1 MKKNIL
7 IFVAVVVLAV
17 IYFLTMNNKPTGTSD
32 VATGPEVVPIEHASF
47 VLNWGG
53 KVLYADPVDASKFA
67 GQPEPDIILITDIH
81 GDHLDPIALQALAK
95 DKTAIVMPEAVA
107 LKMPAELMPQ
117 VSMIANGET
126 KEILGFK
133 IEAIPMYNLPESAE
147 TFHTKGR
154 GNGYVIEQGGARVY
168 ISGDTSG
175 IPEMRALQGIDV
187 AFVVMNLPY
196 TMDVE
201 EAADAVLAFAPK
213 KVYPYHYRTPEG
225 FSDVARFKELVN
237 AGGKDIEVVQL
248 KWY

>member
-1 MKKNIL
+1 M
-7 IFVAVVVLAV
+7 
-17 IYFLTMNNKPTGTSD
+17 
-32 VATGPEVVPIEHASF
+32 
-47 VLNWGG
+47 
-53 KVLYADPVDASKFA
+53 
-67 GQPEPDIILITDIH
+67 
-81 GDHLDPIALQALAK
+81 
-95 DKTAIVMPEAVA
+95 
-107 LKMPAELMPQ
+107 
-117 VSMIANGET
+117 
-126 KEILGFK
+126 
-133 IEAIPMYNLPESAE
+133 EAIPLFNLPESAK
-147 TFHTKGR
+147 TFHAKGR